1 MQAKITWKQ
10 CTDLPVTARY
20 GQTTVINNKVYYG
33 GFVTARDGDEYTVCC
48 YDLSQDTWSTL
59 PPLPVK
65 YFGLGQVR
73 GQLVAVG
80 GMRNSDRK
88 VSNELYVFDEKSK
101 TWKQLLPSMPTARR
115 STTVIS
121 NCSALIVAGGVT
133 GDYTDVVEIFNTET
147 SKWLRADPLPTPCFD
162 MSSVI
167 VNSTCYLVGG
177 YKHPSG
183 LNQVICASVDQL
195 LHHATPLNQVPPPG
209 TADTQDHV
217 SVWKQLAHTPTYN
230 PFAAVIGETVLS
242 IGGRDAPAYG
252 KTQSAVYMYS
262 PSTDS
267 WIYISDLPTPRE
279 DVVTA
284 VLSPTEFLVIGGF
297 DASRLVNTVYKGTLS
312 VSII

>member
-10 CTDLPVTARY
+10 CTDLPMNASL

-33 GFVTARDGDEYTVCC
+33 GFDTGTYEDECTVFC
-48 YDLSQDTWSTL
+48 YDPSQDTWSTL
-59 PPLPVK
+59 PPLPAK
-65 YFGLGQVR
+65 WFGLGQVR

-80 GMRNSDRK
+80 GQRISGRK
-88 VSNELYVFDEKSK
+88 KSNVVYVFDEKSK
-101 TWKQLLPSMPTARR
+101 TWKQPLPSMPTTRNSPA
-115 STTVIS
+115 VIS
-121 NCSALIVAGGVT
+121 HRSALVVAGGDT
-133 GDYTDVVEIFNTET
+133 GNYTDVVEIFNTES
-147 SKWLRADPLPTPCFD
+147 SKWLRADPLPTPCCE
-162 MSSVI
+162 MSPVI

-177 YKHPSG
+177 YNRPPG
-183 LNQVICASVDQL
+183 LNQVLCASVDQL
-195 LHHATPLNQVPPPG
+195 LHHATPFNQAPPHG

-217 SVWKQLAHTPTYN
+217 PIWKQLAHTPTYR

-252 KTQSAVYMYS
+252 NIQSAVYMYS

-279 DVVTA
+279 GVATA
-284 VLSPTEFLVIGGF
+284 VLSPTEFLVIGGW
-297 DASRLVNTVYKGTLS
+297 DIYGRVKTVYKGTLS